1 MFLCWLRFC
10 VFFLVFFVCFF
21 VSTFVITWSCVV
33 LVLDEM
39 LLKLYFPSALL
50 STEVTLEL
58 GHSSVNCLV
67 LVQVALVGELLST
80 IGALVVVDLVMH

>member
-1 MFLCWLRFC
+1 MLIFC
-10 VFFLVFFVCFF
+10 FVFVFVFNV
-21 VSTFVITWSCVV
+21 VVTWSCVV

-58 GHSSVNCLV
+58 GDSGVNSLV

-80 IGALVVVDLVMH
+80 VGALVVVDLVVH

>member
-1 MFLCWLRFC
+1 MLFLSLFC
-10 VFFLVFFVCFF
+10 FFFVFSF
-21 VSTFVITWSCVV
+21 VFNFVFTWSCVV

-58 GHSSVNCLV
+58 GQSGVNCLV

-80 IGALVVVDLVMH
+80 IGTLVVVDLVVH

>member
-1 MFLCWLRFC
+1 MLFLL
-10 VFFLVFFVCFF
+10 FVCFVF
-21 VSTFVITWSCVV
+21 VSNFVITWSCVV

-50 STEVTLEL
+50 STEVTLKL
-58 GHSSVNCLV
+58 GDSSVNCLV

-80 IGALVVVDLVMH
+80 IGALVVEDLVVH

>member
-1 MFLCWLRFC
+1 MLFFC
-10 VFFLVFFVCFF
+10 FVFGFG
-21 VSTFVITWSCVV
+21 FVITWSCVV

-58 GHSSVNCLV
+58 GDPGVNSLV
-67 LVQVALVGELLST
+67 LVQVTLVGELLST
-80 IGALVVVDLVMH
+80 VGALVVIDLVVH

>member
-1 MFLCWLRFC
+1 MLFFC
-10 VFFLVFFVCFF
+10 FVFGFG
-21 VSTFVITWSCVV
+21 FVITWSCVV

-58 GHSSVNCLV
+58 GDSSVNCLV

-80 IGALVVVDLVMH
+80 IGALVVVDLVVH

>member
-1 MFLCWLRFC
+1 MLFFC
-10 VFFLVFFVCFF
+10 VVFGFG
-21 VSTFVITWSCVV
+21 FVITWSCVV

-58 GHSSVNCLV
+58 GDSSVNCLV

-80 IGALVVVDLVMH
+80 VGALVVVDLFMH

>member
-1 MFLCWLRFC
+1 MLDEMLCCFLFVI
-10 VFFLVFFVCFF
+10 VFVFNV
-21 VSTFVITWSCVV
+21 VITWSCVV

-58 GHSSVNCLV
+58 GDSGVNCLV

-80 IGALVVVDLVMH
+80 IGALVVVDLVVH

>member
-1 MFLCWLRFC
+1 MLFFC
-10 VFFLVFFVCFF
+10 FVFVFV
-21 VSTFVITWSCVV
+21 FVITWSCVV

-58 GHSSVNCLV
+58 GDSSVNCLV

-80 IGALVVVDLVMH
+80 IGALVVVDLVVH

>member
-1 MFLCWLRFC
+1 MLFFC
-10 VFFLVFFVCFF
+10 FVFVFVFVFN
-21 VSTFVITWSCVV
+21 VVVTWSCVV

-58 GHSSVNCLV
+58 GDSGVNCLV

-80 IGALVVVDLVMH
+80 IGALVVVDLVVH

>member
-1 MFLCWLRFC
+1 MLFFC
-10 VFFLVFFVCFF
+10 FVFVFNV
-21 VSTFVITWSCVV
+21 VITWSCVV

-39 LLKLYFPSALL
+39 LLKLYFPSALF

-58 GHSSVNCLV
+58 GHSGVNSLV

-80 IGALVVVDLVMH
+80 VGALVVVDLVVH

>member
-1 MFLCWLRFC
+1 MLFLLLFC
-10 VFFLVFFVCFF
+10 FVFVFNFD
-21 VSTFVITWSCVV
+21 ITWSCVV

-58 GHSSVNCLV
+58 GHSGVNCLV

-80 IGALVVVDLVMH
+80 IGALVVVDLVVH

>member
-1 MFLCWLRFC
+1 MLFFC
-10 VFFLVFFVCFF
+10 FVFVFNVVFNV
-21 VSTFVITWSCVV
+21 VVTWSCVV
-33 LVLDEM
+33 LVLDKM

-58 GHSSVNCLV
+58 GDSGVNSLV

-80 IGALVVVDLVMH
+80 IGALVVVDLVVH